1 LEKVDLMICGA
12 GTTVWEACCVG
23 TPFIALKM
31 VDNQEENFNTL
42 RTHQAAKLVDD
53 EDNFE
58 HLRNLFTD
66 MQNLDVR
73 REYSVR
79 ARSLVDGQG
88 AARAIDTMIEM
99 RGRA

>member
-1 LEKVDLMICGA
+1 
-12 GTTVWEACCVG
+12 
-23 TPFIALKM
+23 M